1 MADQASFPYFERGI
15 QNSQIIRQQN
25 IRQDIPREE
34 NTTQNVNQSE
44 EQSEIAQNT
53 SQTVSRE
60 ENINTSQYINVARFA
75 PLNDT
80 EMTGRGDEI
89 QKGNTDKDR
98 ETCQDC
104 GKTFARRQDLNRH
117 RQSIHQNKVYK
128 CFTCAKE
135 FSTSSNLTR
144 HKKACSGN
152 KTKGYQCVDCHIT
165 CNTQAGLRQHVS
177 TKHLQTQKPIKFH
190 NCGNFFQDRRVLN
203 THKNTEC
210 PQKCLD
216 GRTEGQNTEQ
226 EPRLPVLHPGLD
238 VNATRDDSDLPS
250 RVRCHQC
257 GERFLDRA
265 QWFAHSLQH
274 VQIGEGGGLH
284 PSPYNDD
291 NAPWIRAHGVDE
303 ELKHLY
309 TNFRL
314 IILEKHREGSIEA
327 MYNFP
332 VDNTVTVEQLM
343 AFVNAIYARQT
354 TAFKLNLVIRH
365 FSRGDKRITEV
376 IPVPDSLWKETT
388 FVRFFAS

>member
-1 MADQASFPYFERGI
+1 MHDFETVCQFAKDNKITENDLVREKLLEFAATFDLTWPTQRLPLDQLILSIRRGI

-34 NTTQNVNQSE
+34 NTTQDVNQSE

-60 ENINTSQYINVARFA
+60 ENINTSQDINVARFA
-75 PLNDT
+75 PLNNT

-117 RQSIHQNKVYK
+117 RQSIHQNKIHK
-128 CFTCAKE
+128 CSICAKE

-152 KTKGYQCVDCHIT
+152 KTKGYQCMDCHIT

-177 TKHLQTQKPIKFH
+177 TKHRQTQKPIKCH

-210 PQKCLD
+210 SKQ
-216 GRTEGQNTEQ
+216 
-226 EPRLPVLHPGLD
+226 
-238 VNATRDDSDLPS
+238 
-250 RVRCHQC
+250 
-257 GERFLDRA
+257 
-265 QWFAHSLQH
+265 
-274 VQIGEGGGLH
+274 
-284 PSPYNDD
+284 
-291 NAPWIRAHGVDE
+291 
-303 ELKHLY
+303 
-309 TNFRL
+309 
-314 IILEKHREGSIEA
+314 
-327 MYNFP
+327 
-332 VDNTVTVEQLM
+332 
-343 AFVNAIYARQT
+343 
-354 TAFKLNLVIRH
+354 
-365 FSRGDKRITEV
+365 
-376 IPVPDSLWKETT
+376 
-388 FVRFFAS
+388 